1 MLPKTGSG
9 GALNFRSG
17 SINSLWALWLMV
29 AVPLTAVASCPYA
42 PLPEPAK
49 SSQEATTEPSGTTET
64 ASASPQ
70 AAAEAERPAWVSPA
84 LVNKKVVVYL
94 RDGRVYKGK
103 LVELTDDFLRLKMRK
118 RTEKI
123 ALTEVGSVE
132 RKRSRAWLGVAIAGL
147 AIGAVAVA
155 ALIAAMQD

>member
-1 MLPKTGSG
+1 M
-9 GALNFRSG
+9 
-17 SINSLWALWLMV
+17 
-29 AVPLTAVASCPYA
+29 
-42 PLPEPAK
+42 
-49 SSQEATTEPSGTTET
+49 
-64 ASASPQ
+64 
-70 AAAEAERPAWVSPA
+70 
-84 LVNKKVVVYL
+84 VNKKVVVYL